1 MSSILLLT
9 ILLVVL
15 LTLGMPV
22 SFALGLSAITVIH
35 FYGLTSATNVSQIM
49 FSSLDS
55 FVLVALPFFILAGV
69 IMSRG
74 NLAKQLFAFL
84 ETLFSFIPGGLA
96 AATIATCVVFAA
108 ISGSSLANAAVIGM
122 LAVPMLGKQGYPE
135 EFSTALVGSGGTLGI
150 LIPPSITM
158 ILFGSIT
165 DESVGKLFAAGL
177 LPGVV
182 IGIALCILSII
193 ISKVKGYG
201 KKSKKLNLT
210 ELRRR
215 FYVAAPILI
224 MPIIVL
230 GGIYAGILTPTEA
243 GVVAC
248 IYGLFF
254 ALFIFRTIKVTAIID
269 VFAEA
274 AQTSGMI
281 FFIVMGAML
290 FSFIVTM
297 EQVPQAFLEMALKYD
312 LSWPILMIFLN
323 VLLLVLGCFLDVVS
337 CMLITVPIVF
347 PLFTSL
353 GVDPC
358 HLAVVYTINMEIATV
373 TPPIGMN
380 LFVLSSVSGVRIE
393 KIVKGMVPFY
403 VLLILALI
411 LTTYVPII
419 STWLPSIIK

>member
-1 MSSILLLT
+1 MSCILLLA
-9 ILLVVL
+9 ILLLVL
-15 LTLGMPV
+15 LILGIPV
-22 SFALGLSAITVIH
+22 SFALALSAITVIH
-35 FYGLTSATNVSQIM
+35 LYGMTSVTNVSQLM

-55 FVLVALPFFILAGV
+55 FVLVSLPFFILAGV

-74 NLAKQLFAFL
+74 NLAKPLFAFS
-84 ETLFSFIPGGLA
+84 ETLLSFIPGGLA
-96 AATIATCVVFAA
+96 AATIITCVVFAA

-122 LAVPMLGKQGYPE
+122 LAVPMLKEQGYPL
-135 EFSTALVGSGGTLGI
+135 EFGTALVGSGGTLGI

-182 IGIALCILSII
+182 IGIALCVLSII

-201 KKSKKLNLT
+201 KKPKNLNLT

-215 FYVAAPILI
+215 FYVAAPILS
-224 MPIIVL
+224 MPIVIL
-230 GGIYAGILTPTEA
+230 GGIYTGILTPTEA

-248 IYGLFF
+248 IYSLFF
-254 ALFIFRTIKVTAIID
+254 VLFIFRTIKVKEIID

-281 FFIVMGAML
+281 LFIVMGAML
-290 FSFIVTM
+290 FGFVVTVK
-297 EQVPQAFLEMALKYD
+297 QVPQALLEVVLEHG

-323 VLLLVLGCFLDVVS
+323 LLLLGLGCFLDVVS
-337 CMLITVPIVF
+337 CMLITVPIAF
-347 PLFTSL
+347 PLFKNL
-353 GVDPC
+353 GVDPL

-380 LFVLSSVSGVRIE
+380 LFVLSSACDVQIE
-393 KIVKGMVPFY
+393 KIVKGMLPFY
-403 VLLILALI
+403 VLLILALVLI
-411 LTTYVPII
+411 AYVPII
-419 STWLPSIIK
+419 STWLPSTMK